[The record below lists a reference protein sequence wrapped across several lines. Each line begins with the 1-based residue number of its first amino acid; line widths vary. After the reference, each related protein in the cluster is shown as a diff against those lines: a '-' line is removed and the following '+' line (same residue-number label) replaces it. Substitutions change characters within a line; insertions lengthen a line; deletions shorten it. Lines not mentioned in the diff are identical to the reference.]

1 MKILILGSSGV
12 LSKTLQLY
20 LSKKNIDFL
29 TISRERNSN
38 RNFYLKDISNFKNLE
53 QLIFKIKPKYIINCI
68 GVTKFNNT
76 YKNKKL
82 TILLNTKMP
91 IYLAELCKL
100 NKIYFLHI
108 STDCV
113 FSGKKGNYSDNSY
126 KDTKDLYGLSKNK
139 GEVKNK
145 FTTTIRTS
153 FIGPELN
160 TKKSL
165 LSWFLNEKK
174 FVRGYGKAFFSGIT
188 SLELSKII
196 YNYFIKKNILQN
208 KIINIGSRRTSKFTL
223 LTKIRKIFK
232 KNINIVRYQNF
243 IIDRSLDSKKFRKLT
258 RYKVVKWDKMLLEL
272 KRFMISNNYKF

>member
-1 MKILILGSSGV
+1 MKILILGSSGI
-12 LSKTLQLY
+12 LSRTLQLY

-29 TISRERNSN
+29 TISREKNNHRNN
-38 RNFYLKDISNFKNLE
+38 NLKNISNFKNLE
-53 QLIFKIKPKYIINCI
+53 QLIFKIRPTHIINCI

-82 TILLNTKMP
+82 TVLLNTKMP
-91 IYLAELCKL
+91 IYLAKLCKI
-100 NKIYFLHI
+100 NKIYLLHI

-174 FVRGYGKAFFSGIT
+174 FVRGYSKAFFSGIT
-188 SLELSKII
+188 SLELCKII

-208 KIINIGSRRTSKFTL
+208 KIINIGSRRISKFTL

-232 KNINIVRYQNF
+232 KDINIVRYQNF

-258 RYKVVKWDKMLLEL
+258 SYKVVKWDKMLLEL
-272 KRFMISNNYKF
+272 KKFMIDNKYKF

>member
-1 MKILILGSSGV
+1 MKILILGSSGI
-12 LSKTLQLY
+12 LSRTLQLY
-20 LSKKNIDFL
+20 LSKKNVDFL
-29 TISRERNSN
+29 TISREKNNN
-38 RNFYLKDISNFKNLE
+38 RNVNLKNISNFKNLE
-53 QLIFKIKPKYIINCI
+53 QLILKIRPTHIINCI
-68 GVTKFNNT
+68 GITKFNNT

-82 TILLNTKMP
+82 TVLLNTKMP

-100 NKIYFLHI
+100 NKIYLLHI

-145 FTTTIRTS
+145 FTATIRTS

-165 LSWFLNEKK
+165 LSWFLNEEN
-174 FVRGYGKAFFSGIT
+174 FVRGYSKAFFSGLT
-188 SLELSKII
+188 SLELCKII

-208 KIINIGSRRTSKFTL
+208 KIINIGSRRISKFTL

-232 KNINIVRYQNF
+232 KNINIVRYQDF

-258 RYKVVKWDKMLLEL
+258 SYKVVKWDKMLSEL
-272 KRFMISNNYKF
+272 KKFMINNKYKF

>member
-1 MKILILGSSGV
+1 MKTLILGSSGI

-20 LSKKNIDFL
+20 LDKKNIDFL
-29 TISRERNSN
+29 TISREKNNHRNN
-38 RNFYLKDISNFKNLE
+38 NLKNISNFKNLE
-53 QLIFKIKPKYIINCI
+53 QLIFKIRPTHIINCI

-82 TILLNTKMP
+82 TVLLNTKMP
-91 IYLAELCKL
+91 IYLAKLCKI
-100 NKIYFLHI
+100 NKIYLLHI

-145 FTTTIRTS
+145 FTATIRTS

-174 FVRGYGKAFFSGIT
+174 FVRGYSKAFFSGIT
-188 SLELSKII
+188 SLELCKII

-208 KIINIGSRRTSKFTL
+208 KIINIGSRRISKFTL

-232 KNINIVRYQNF
+232 KDINIVRYQNF

-258 RYKVVKWDKMLLEL
+258 SYKVVKWDKMLLEL
-272 KRFMISNNYKF
+272 KKFMINNKYKF

>member
-1 MKILILGSSGV
+1 MKILILGSSGI
-12 LSKTLQLY
+12 LSRTLQLY
-20 LSKKNIDFL
+20 LSKKNLYFL
-29 TISRERNSN
+29 TISREKNNN
-38 RNFYLKDISNFKNLE
+38 RNVNLKNISNFKNLE
-53 QLIFKIKPKYIINCI
+53 QLILKIRPTHIINCI
-68 GVTKFNNT
+68 GITKFNNT

-82 TILLNTKMP
+82 TVLLNTKMP

-100 NKIYFLHI
+100 NKIYLLHI

-126 KDTKDLYGLSKNK
+126 KDSKDLYGLSKNK

-145 FTTTIRTS
+145 FTATIRTS

-174 FVRGYGKAFFSGIT
+174 FVKGYSKAFFSGIT
-188 SLELSKII
+188 SLELCKII

-208 KIINIGSRRTSKFTL
+208 KIINIGSRRISKFTL

-232 KNINIVRYQNF
+232 KNINIVRYQDF

-258 RYKVVKWDKMLLEL
+258 SYKVVKWDKMLSEL
-272 KRFMISNNYKF
+272 KKFMINNKYKF

>member
-1 MKILILGSSGV
+1 MKILILGSSGI

-29 TISRERNSN
+29 TISREKNN
-38 RNFYLKDISNFKNLE
+38 NKNVNLKNISNFKNLE

-145 FTTTIRTS
+145 FTATIRTS

-165 LSWFLNEKK
+165 LSWFLNEKN
-174 FVRGYGKAFFSGIT
+174 FVRGYSKAFFSGLT
-188 SLELSKII
+188 SLELCKII
-196 YNYFIKKNILQN
+196 YNYLIKKNI
-208 KIINIGSRRTSKFTL
+208 
-223 LTKIRKIFK
+223 
-232 KNINIVRYQNF
+232 
-243 IIDRSLDSKKFRKLT
+243 
-258 RYKVVKWDKMLLEL
+258 
-272 KRFMISNNYKF
+272 

>member
-1 MKILILGSSGV
+1 MKILILGSSGI
-12 LSKTLQLY
+12 LSRTLQLY
-20 LSKKNIDFL
+20 LSKKNVDFL
-29 TISRERNSN
+29 TISREKNNN
-38 RNFYLKDISNFKNLE
+38 RNVNLKNISNFKNLE
-53 QLIFKIKPKYIINCI
+53 QLILKIRPTHIINCI
-68 GVTKFNNT
+68 GITKFNNT

-82 TILLNTKMP
+82 TVLLNTKMP

-100 NKIYFLHI
+100 NKIYLLHI

-145 FTTTIRTS
+145 FTATIRTS

-174 FVRGYGKAFFSGIT
+174 FVKGYSKAFFSGIT
-188 SLELSKII
+188 SLELCKII

-208 KIINIGSRRTSKFTL
+208 KIINIGSRRISKFTL

-258 RYKVVKWDKMLLEL
+258 SYKVVKWDKMLSEL
-272 KRFMISNNYKF
+272 KKFMINNKYKF